1 MAVREERSAAG
12 NCCICRQIFVDSTA
26 LKKRKRFHND
36 SCLTAR
42 RFFNEML
49 SKRFQLSLDSF
60 VETNDSYAF
69 LCHVCDAQAW
79 KYFKYQDEI
88 RKMEEVV
95 VENLT
100 HLTKLPDTAENIQGR
115 RRSSTGVSTVTKRV
129 RVASELQDR
138 VMPTTTGQSEANLT
152 SNSEHSH
159 SPNVSV
165 SSAFVAVYVM
175 FFGID

>member
-1 MAVREERSAAG
+1 
-12 NCCICRQIFVDSTA
+12 
-26 LKKRKRFHND
+26 
-36 SCLTAR
+36 
-42 RFFNEML
+42 ML

-88 RKMEEVV
+88 RKMEVV

-100 HLTKLPDTAENIQGR
+100 HLTKLPDTAENTQGR
-115 RRSSTGVSTVTKRV
+115 RRSITGASTVAKRV
-129 RVASELQDR
+129 WVASKLQDR
-138 VMPTTTGQSEANLT
+138 VMPAGVQSTAGQSEANLP
-152 SNSEHSH
+152 SNSEHSR

-165 SSAFVAVYVM
+165 SSAFVTV
-175 FFGID
+175 

>member
-1 MAVREERSAAG
+1 
-12 NCCICRQIFVDSTA
+12 
-26 LKKRKRFHND
+26 
-36 SCLTAR
+36 
-42 RFFNEML
+42 ML

-100 HLTKLPDTAENIQGR
+100 HLAKLPDTAENAQGR
-115 RRSSTGVSTVTKRV
+115 RRSITGASIVAKRV

-138 VMPTTTGQSEANLT
+138 VMPAGVKSTTGQSEANLP
-152 SNSEHSH
+152 SNSEDSC

-165 SSAFVAVYVM
+165 SSAFVTVYVM
-175 FFGID
+175 FLVLINLLVLSFGLGYN